1 MLFSLQKYV
10 ACVVFFGGG
19 EGWVL
24 FAYRSVTKRGELE
37 RENDGAEGAGKIFSS
52 LSLSCSEGTLQY
64 STRGS
69 KLQPEVQPL
78 TLLYPILTEKVPLP
92 HTINWKKVPLS
103 LTFITGPYH
112 EWIAKKGSLLDIFM
126 SVLNKWIETAI
137 RYVFSYPESLIPLTS
152 VRQVWAGRTKIRG
165 KRLFRLHDIKD
176 LDS

>member
-69 KLQPEVQPL
+69 KLHPEVQPL
-78 TLLYPILTEKVPLP
+78 TLLYPILTEKVPLS